1 MASTISLI
9 APIMGEVIGLEEVPD
24 PVFSE
29 KMMGDGLAIIPTEG
43 KVVAPCDGKIIHV
56 FPTKHAMGMLTKEGI
71 ELLIHIGLET
81 VNLKGKGFDSFV
93 EANTEVKQGQLL
105 ISFDLKYVSENAKS
119 LITPIVIT
127 NMNKVNNISIKK
139 NIVKSEKDVI
149 MNIDIK

>member
-9 APIMGEVIGLEEVPD
+9 APIMGEVIELEEVPD